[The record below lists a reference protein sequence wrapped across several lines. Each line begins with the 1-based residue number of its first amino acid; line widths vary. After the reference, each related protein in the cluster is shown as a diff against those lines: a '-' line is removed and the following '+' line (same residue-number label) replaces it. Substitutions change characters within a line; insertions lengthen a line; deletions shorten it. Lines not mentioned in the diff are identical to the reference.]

1 MRALKPLIAMK
12 FTFYGSPQLWP
23 FHKILLF
30 LFLFSSTSCYA
41 QQYAFVPA
49 PQNDAALKSLS
60 IDLEKRYQNDISALP
75 SDNKK
80 DLIKLYKERWDNISS
95 KIEKKEIFENAAAQQ
110 FLDAMLKN
118 IVASNPSLK
127 AKNISCYFSRSGVPN
142 AAYLGEGLILFNMG
156 LFSRLQ
162 NESEVAFVLCHELA
176 HLYLSHSEN
185 SISKYVATLNSPE
198 IQRQLK
204 NIKKQEYG
212 KRVELEKLI
221 KGISFDSRRHGRDH
235 ESNADSFAV
244 ELMSHTQYDPQAAIT
259 TLALLDVID
268 KDTLNMGDQLQRFFN
283 SPAYPFQKRWMAKEE
298 GLLGGHALLSVD
310 KTLADSLK
318 THPDC
323 EKRILLIE
331 PLVNTL
337 KNNVKAEG
345 EYNRQFRQ
353 LQNDFKYEIIQYAF
367 ETDNYTQ
374 SLKYTIDLM
383 ALVPDDVYLVSQTG
397 KIFNGFYT
405 SQKEHTLGKKCDLP
419 APYYSPSYNL
429 LLQFI
434 QNLYIEDFAGI
445 GYNFLNKYATQF
457 NNNAGFKKVF
467 NESTRIKNAEK
478 L

>member
-1 MRALKPLIAMK
+1 MNIS
-12 FTFYGSPQLWP
+12 FYGLTLLRQ
-23 FHKILLF
+23 FHKTLLF
-30 LFLFSSTSCYA
+30 LLFLCTNVCYA
-41 QQYAFVPA
+41 QQTAFAPE

-60 IDLEKRYQNDISALP
+60 ASLEKQYQSDIAALP
-75 SDNKK
+75 AENKK

-95 KIEKKEIFENAAAQQ
+95 KIEKKEVFENAAAQQ
-110 FLDAMLKN
+110 FLDNMLKN
-118 IVASNPSLK
+118 IIASNPALK

-176 HLYLSHSEN
+176 HLYLNHSEN
-185 SISKYVATLNSPE
+185 SISKYVSTLNSPE
-198 IQRQLK
+198 IQQQLK

-212 KRVELEKLI
+212 KRIELEKLI

-244 ELMSHTQYDPQAAIT
+244 ELMSHTKYDPKAAISA
-259 TLALLDVID
+259 LSLLDVID
-268 KDTLNMGDQLQRFFN
+268 KDTLNMANQLHRFFD
-283 SPAYPFQKRWMAKEE
+283 SPSYPFQKKWLLKEE
-298 GLLGGHALLSVD
+298 GLLSGHAQLTVD
-310 KTLADSLK
+310 KTLEDSLK

-323 EKRILLIE
+323 EKRIRLIE

-337 KNNVKAEG
+337 KTNVKAEDG
-345 EYNRQFRQ
+345 SSQQFMQ
-353 LQNDFKYEIIQYAF
+353 LQNDFKYEIIEYAF
-367 ETDNYTQ
+367 ESGNYTQ
-374 SLKYTIDLM
+374 SLKYTMDLM
-383 ALVPDDVYLVSQTG
+383 ATRPGDVYLVSQTG

-419 APYYSPSYNL
+419 APYYAPSYNL

-434 QNLYIEDFAGI
+434 QNLYVEDFAGI
-445 GYNFLNKYATQF
+445 GYNFLNQYASQF

-467 NESTRIKNAEK
+467 NESARIKKEEK

>member
-1 MRALKPLIAMK
+1 MN
-12 FTFYGSPQLWP
+12 FSFYGYPLFRP

-30 LFLFSSTSCYA
+30 LFFISASASYA
-41 QQYAFVPA
+41 QQAAFVPA

-60 IDLEKRYQNDISALP
+60 ADLEKRYLNDLAALP
-75 SDNKK
+75 SENKK
-80 DLIKLYKERWDNISS
+80 DLIKLYKERWENIST
-95 KIEKKEIFENAAAQQ
+95 KLEKKEVFENASAQQ
-110 FLDAMLKN
+110 FIDDMLKS
-118 IVASNPSLK
+118 IVLANPALK

-176 HLYLSHSEN
+176 HLYLNHSEN

-198 IQRQLK
+198 IQQQLK

-212 KRVELEKLI
+212 KRIELEKLI

-235 ESNADSFAV
+235 ESSADSFAV
-244 ELMSHTQYDPQAAIT
+244 ELMSHTKYNPKAAISA
-259 TLALLDVID
+259 LSLLDVID
-268 KDTLNMGDQLQRFFN
+268 KDTLNMGSQLQRFFD
-283 SPAYPFQKRWMAKEE
+283 SPSYPFQKKWLLKEE
-298 GLLGGHALLSVD
+298 GLLSGHAQLTVD
-310 KTLADSLK
+310 KKLEDSLK

-323 EKRILLIE
+323 EKRIQLIE

-337 KNNVKAEG
+337 KTNSKAEEG
-345 EYNRQFRQ
+345 NSQQFRQ
-353 LQNDFKYEIIQYAF
+353 LQNDFKYEIIEYAF
-367 ETDNYTQ
+367 ESGNYTQ
-374 SLKYTIDLM
+374 SLKYILDLM
-383 ALVPDDVYLVSQTG
+383 ATRPGDVYLVSQTG
-397 KIFNGFYT
+397 KIFNGFYN
-405 SQKEHTLGKKCDLP
+405 SQKEHTLGKRCDLP

-434 QNLYIEDFAGI
+434 QNLYVEDFAGI
-445 GYNFLNKYATQF
+445 GYNFLNQYALQF

-467 NESTRIKNAEK
+467 AESTRIRKEEK